1 MRPAQ
6 NIITAIAHRYNLKLL
21 VYFGSYLT
29 EWYLKDSDIDLAFL
43 ADQPLTSLEK
53 MELHK
58 ELIIAHRKSDID
70 LVDLQTAET
79 VLRYAV
85 ATDGKVL
92 FEREEG
98 MFERYALFYTKQ
110 FYEMRPYIQEEM
122 RQLAKEIRELD
133 IDG

>member
-6 NIITAIAHRYNLKLL
+6 NVITAIARCYNLKLL

-29 EWYLKDSDIDLAFL
+29 EWYRKDSDIDVAFL
-43 ADQPLTSLEK
+43 ADQPLTIGEK
-53 MELHK
+53 MELQK
-58 ELIIAHRKSDID
+58 ELIIAHRKSEID
-70 LVDLQTAET
+70 LVDLQIAET

-85 ATDGKVL
+85 ATDGKIL

-98 MFERYALFYTKQ
+98 MFERYALFYIKQ

-133 IDG
+133 VDG

>member
-29 EWYLKDSDIDLAFL
+29 EWYLKD
-43 ADQPLTSLEK
+43 
-53 MELHK
+53 
-58 ELIIAHRKSDID
+58 SDID

-98 MFERYALFYTKQ
+98 MFERYALFYIKQ

>member
-98 MFERYALFYTKQ
+98 MFERYALFYIKQ